1 MHTCKDNNSVKRF
14 RLSKSQNDIHC
25 INNNYLELPKI
36 SKLNKYNNVFPLIP
50 FKNKNNSI
58 LENNYH
64 IENIPI
70 IIPNYNKYK
79 INNSTRHLNYSEHKT
94 FDNNSIN
101 KINKIN
107 KRYYIEQDNKY
118 LIENKLYKDNSLNVI
133 LKKIYKEKNESEI
146 CKNLETDLHAM
157 NENKNKIIFSIYNK
171 ANYPKNNYN
180 YEIFDFKTEK
190 NNNIKEE
197 EKSTNT
203 DIMKKLKEMNNQLQN
218 RLDKIE
224 QDQKN
229 KQKDINYLMKILN
242 NNNKENDKEM
252 NLEINKNNK
261 KNIKKKSKRKKVK
274 PLGLYHR
281 LAGGYQ
287 AQNFNV
293 NSNMIIKNKDE

>member
-1 MHTCKDNNSVKRF
+1 MNSI
-14 RLSKSQNDIHC
+14 LS
-25 INNNYLELPKI
+25 
-36 SKLNKYNNVFPLIP
+36 YNNVFPLIP

-101 KINKIN
+101 KINK
-107 KRYYIEQDNKY
+107 RYYIEQDNKY
-118 LIENKLYKDNSLNVI
+118 LVENRLYKDNSLNVI

-180 YEIFDFKTEK
+180 YEIFDFKT
-190 NNNIKEE
+190 
-197 EKSTNT
+197 
-203 DIMKKLKEMNNQLQN
+203 
-218 RLDKIE
+218 
-224 QDQKN
+224 DQKN

-242 NNNKENDKEM
+242 NNKENNKDM

-261 KNIKKKSKRKKVK
+261 KNIKKKSKKKKVK